1 MAENGLFSVNAMTG
15 RRRTYFAVH
24 YLSPDGAFHKGGH
37 LNLDGAKVRK
47 ATDKEAVSL
56 FYSFLKHK

>member
-1 MAENGLFSVNAMTG
+1 MLMPFPKTKNL
-15 RRRTYFAVH
+15 FAVH
-24 YLSPDGAFHKGGH
+24 YLSPDGVFRKGGH